1 MKTLPYKE
9 MSRSE
14 RLKLVRDYLKLFEND
29 IKDSTDKDGKTIPGL
44 QTRWEEWVRDYAD
57 GKGLPKKVA
66 CLLVADF
73 ERLAEVY
80 DKFVA
85 LNIPE
90 RVVVN
95 GKSVKNPVLDELE
108 DIFKYTKGYDGKI
121 AQFFIDRAE
130 RLGIKTCYYCEM
142 AYVNIYSYWDSGAN
156 VTRRQFDLDHFL
168 PKGLCPCLGLSL
180 FNFVPSCQV
189 CNSRIKLEEVPGKD
203 KAEYVRFSPS
213 SVNADFDT
221 NVKVRLRF
229 GTNKDG
235 LRGRYIHFVTNS
247 PYEKY
252 VNFFHLEERYEFH
265 KVEAVRLNRLKKRYP
280 DANIRSIAHLLH
292 YRPSLVKEDIF
303 HLKYMQ
309 KEGRCF
315 EKMTRDILK

>member
-1 MKTLPYKE
+1 MKTLPYRD
-9 MSRSE
+9 MSRGE
-14 RLKLVRDYLKLFEND
+14 RLQLVKDYLKLFEKG
-29 IKDSTDKDGKTIPGL
+29 IKDRTGKDGETIPGL
-44 QTRWEEWVRDYAD
+44 QTRWEEWVKNHAA
-57 GKGLPKKVA
+57 GKGLPKKVVY
-66 CLLVADF
+66 LLVADF

-80 DKFVA
+80 DIFIG
-85 LNIPE
+85 LGFPE
-90 RVVVN
+90 EVVVN
-95 GKSVKNPVLDELE
+95 GKSVKNPVLDDLE

-142 AYVNIYSYWDSGAN
+142 AYVNTYHYWEKDTQ

-168 PKGLCPCLGLSL
+168 PKGKCPCLGLSL

-189 CNSRIKLEEVPGKD
+189 CNSRIKMEEVPGQD
-203 KAEYVRFSPS
+203 KTEYVRFSPS
-213 SVNADFDT
+213 SVAAEFDE
-221 NVKVRLRF
+221 NIKVRLRF

-235 LRGRYIHFVTNS
+235 LRGRYIHLVTNS

-265 KVEAVRLNRLKKRYP
+265 KAEAVRLNRLKKRYP

-292 YRPSLVKEDIF
+292 YRPSVVKEDIF

-309 KEGRCF
+309 EEGRCF
-315 EKMTRDILK
+315 EKMTRDVLE